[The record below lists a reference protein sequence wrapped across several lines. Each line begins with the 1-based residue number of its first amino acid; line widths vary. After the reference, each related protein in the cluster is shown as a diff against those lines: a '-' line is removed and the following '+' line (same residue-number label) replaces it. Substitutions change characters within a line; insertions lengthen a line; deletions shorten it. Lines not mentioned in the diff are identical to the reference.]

1 MRQGGQMHMGYRST
15 GLEGNIRGSRDQSG
29 VTEHP
34 ERAGGRAGD
43 GSLSATAGECW
54 CGVST
59 GDYINSGNAH
69 PS

>member
-1 MRQGGQMHMGYRST
+1 MIQGEQMHMGYRRT
-15 GLEGNIRGSRDQSG
+15 YLEGNIRGSRYQSG
-29 VTEHP
+29 ITEHP
-34 ERAGGRAGD
+34 EMAGGRAGD
-43 GSLSATAGECW
+43 CSLSATAGECW